1 MDKVVINYKVILSN
15 KFICDNNPLINI
27 KSLVV
32 GKLIGI

>member
-1 MDKVVINYKVILSN
+1 MDKITIDYKVILSS
-15 KFICDNNPLINI
+15 KFIYDNNLLINI